1 MRRFLVI
8 LPLLFI
14 SSGVSATESY
24 FLNNLESCRVL
35 SYDNG
40 SLKPASSEQ
49 FKDLVINVK
58 GLPRNPSLVAF
69 KYNEQIY
76 VTKETCVVSAHPEKI
91 KNELTGKEIKK
102 RPNFITEQDKFNSY
116 KFFIELDTGVVSV
129 ADKSSVVSD
138 YNEAMPSSSTNP
150 TTWGQASDSEYKSG
164 LLFSAGF
171 GFRTNKNTFLAFK
184 FRMINGQKTDELT
197 LTDVNTGISQSGSWT
212 YEDSFKN
219 FYGGYKFIFLDYSAW
234 KPVIAGYLGV
244 SQMTSTMS
252 DGEESYKL
260 TSIGPAALLEI
271 GIEYHVNSHL
281 GIGGMLGYEY
291 LGNRNQ
297 KFAEESGGVNFKTNM
312 SYNNQYLSLGVKYYF
327 K

>member
-1 MRRFLVI
+1 M
-8 LPLLFI
+8 
-14 SSGVSATESY
+14 
-24 FLNNLESCRVL
+24 L

-49 FKDLVINVK
+49 FIDVVINVK
-58 GLPRNPSLVAF
+58 ALPRNPSLVAF
-69 KYNEQIY
+69 KFNEQIY
-76 VTKETCVVSAHPEKI
+76 VTKDNCVASAHLEKV
-91 KNELTGKEIKK
+91 KNELTGKEIKR

-116 KFFIELDTGVVSV
+116 KYFIELDTGVVSV
-129 ADKSSVVSD
+129 ADKSSVVAD
-138 YNEAMPSSSTNP
+138 YNQAKPSSTANP
-150 TTWGQASDSEYKSG
+150 TSWGVAADSEYKAG

-184 FRMINGQKTDELT
+184 FRMINGQKTDALS
-197 LTDVNTGISQSGSWT
+197 LTDVNTGISQAGSWT

-219 FYGGYKFIFLDYSAW
+219 FYAGYKFIFLDYSAW
-234 KPVIAGYLGV
+234 KPVVAGYLGV

-260 TSIGPAALLEI
+260 SSIGPAGLIEI
-271 GIEYHVNSHL
+271 GVEYHVNSHL
-281 GIGGMLGYEY
+281 GLGANLGFEY

-297 KFAEESGGVNFKTNM
+297 KFAEESDGVNFKTNM

-327 K
+327 